1 MSVMNP
7 DKQYTFRCVERG
19 HYNRV
24 YIIQILGD
32 DEEEARRLAEKAD
45 GRIISEEPGR
55 HREQVHSQLL
65 SDEDVDFDDLLEV
78 NDARLVDGV
87 SPPDY
92 LPDIANAIQNALR
105 NRVPPDEIVRS
116 IRERF
121 PALPL

>member
-1 MSVMNP
+1 MNP

-32 DEEEARRLAEKAD
+32 DEDEARQLAEKAD
-45 GRIISEEPGR
+45 GSIISEEPGR
-55 HREQVHSQLL
+55 HPEQVHAQLI
-65 SDEDVDFDDLLEV
+65 SEEDVAYDDLLEGS
-78 NDARLVDGV
+78 DARLVGGV

-92 LPDIANAIQNALR
+92 LREIADAIQNALR
-105 NRVPPDEIVRS
+105 NRVAADEIVRS

>member
-1 MSVMNP
+1 MNP

-45 GRIISEEPGR
+45 GSIISEEPGR
-55 HREQVHSQLL
+55 HREQVHAQLL

>member
-1 MSVMNP
+1 
-7 DKQYTFRCVERG
+7 
-19 HYNRV
+19 
-24 YIIQILGD
+24 
-32 DEEEARRLAEKAD
+32 
-45 GRIISEEPGR
+45 
-55 HREQVHSQLL
+55 
-65 SDEDVDFDDLLEV
+65 VDFDDLLEV